1 MNEHKSKCG
10 ICRDLIPLVKD
21 DVASE
26 GSREYVHEHIKECR
40 ECFDEYESY
49 SALSA
54 DSEGEAKY
62 NKLAERI
69 KTMIWSGALI
79 MLIVG
84 LALGIG
90 ISPVSSKLIFIIPVA
105 ACVIVAAF
113 NYKTDKTRMLWVLG
127 TLAAFVAAYLLM
139 RCIRPFEYN
148 VSYWV
153 TSHLTFAVV
162 FIAVVSAFFMKRYIA
177 AAVFAGYCI
186 CGIAGE
192 VFGTVSYDPGGGRL
206 HNGWI
211 IAVLVLAAFT
221 IAGVMAELICSR
233 KKKQ

>member
-1 MNEHKSKCG
+1 M
-10 ICRDLIPLVKD
+10 
-21 DVASE
+21 
-26 GSREYVHEHIKECR
+26 
-40 ECFDEYESY
+40 
-49 SALSA
+49 SA
-54 DSEGEAKY
+54 DREGEAKY

-153 TSHLTFAVV
+153 ASHLTFAVV
-162 FIAVVSAFFMKRYIA
+162 FIAVVSAFFMKRYMA

>member
-1 MNEHKSKCG
+1 M
-10 ICRDLIPLVKD
+10 
-21 DVASE
+21 
-26 GSREYVHEHIKECR
+26 
-40 ECFDEYESY
+40 
-49 SALSA
+49 
-54 DSEGEAKY
+54 
-62 NKLAERI
+62 
-69 KTMIWSGALI
+69 
-79 MLIVG
+79 
-84 LALGIG
+84 
-90 ISPVSSKLIFIIPVA
+90 
-105 ACVIVAAF
+105 AAF

-153 TSHLTFAVV
+153 ASHLTFAVV
-162 FIAVVSAFFMKRYIA
+162 FIAVVSAFFMKRYMA